1 MTKKQRSMLADLQTR
16 AGCKF
21 ASVELTGGGHI
32 RMTLGNG
39 RMVFTG
45 STPGDHRAFLNC
57 VSQIK
62 RTLRSPVSLR
72 STTEKEI

>member
-1 MTKKQRSMLADLQTR
+1 MTKKQSRMLADLQIR

-21 ASVELTGGGHI
+21 ASVELTGGGHL
-32 RMTLGNG
+32 RMTLENG

-62 RTLRSPVSLR
+62 RTLREGV
-72 STTEKEI
+72 